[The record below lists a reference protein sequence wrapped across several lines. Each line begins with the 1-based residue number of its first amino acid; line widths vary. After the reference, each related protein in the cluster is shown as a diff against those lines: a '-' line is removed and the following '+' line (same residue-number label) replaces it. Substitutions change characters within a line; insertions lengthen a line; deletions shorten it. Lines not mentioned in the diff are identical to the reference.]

1 MLDDDITLEDGK
13 KEIDIYIDKI
23 FEYLKTGKMNLPPK
37 QYMKTYSCIIKLS
50 DEYDLGADLYNI
62 YKEKIDFFLENVVF
76 DKIKSKI
83 GDSQEFLSEYMLQ
96 WKNFT
101 IFSFSLKKMFDYLD
115 RYYLKNG
122 GPQNLTETAL

>member
-1 MLDDDITLEDGK
+1 MDDDITLDDGK
-13 KEIDIYIDKI
+13 KEIDIYINKI

-83 GDSQEFLSEYMLQ
+83 GDSQEFLSEYML
-96 WKNFT
+96 
-101 IFSFSLKKMFDYLD
+101 
-115 RYYLKNG
+115 
-122 GPQNLTETAL
+122 